1 MNLITTASATVALI
15 TAISGSVW
23 VGVQELRA
31 IEQRADARFVPLS
44 EWQDFQWTQIRR
56 DLRDIEREM
65 AEAEDAELY
74 ELAERLE
81 EEYEDLLE
89 FLCRKYPED
98 REC

>member
-31 IEQRADARFVPLS
+31 IEQRADEKFVPLS
-44 EWQDFQWTQIRR
+44 EWQDFQWTQLRR
-56 DLRDIEREM
+56 DLRDIEREI
-65 AEAEDAELY
+65 AEAEDAGLY

-81 EEYEDLLE
+81 EEHEDLLE